1 MGFVFR
7 KRVSVSRN
15 MWLSLERR
23 GVSASARVG
32 RATVSSTGRV
42 SVRLLPGLSFR
53 FGRTKS

>member
-15 MWLSLERR
+15 MWLNLERR